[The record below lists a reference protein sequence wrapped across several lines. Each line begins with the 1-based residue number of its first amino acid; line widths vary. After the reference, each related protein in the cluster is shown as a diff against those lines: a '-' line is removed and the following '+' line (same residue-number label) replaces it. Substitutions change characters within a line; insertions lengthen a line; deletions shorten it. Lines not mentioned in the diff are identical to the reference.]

1 MGLWTNLRH
10 HHHHSNDMFQMFY
23 MVIISSSTNA
33 TSAGLCRFS
42 QKHQWL
48 HKCMNSLWSSN
59 A

>member
-1 MGLWTNLRH
+1 
-10 HHHHSNDMFQMFY
+10 MFQMFY

-42 QKHQWL
+42 QKAPMD
-48 HKCMNSLWSSN
+48 KCMNSLWSSN